1 MGGSDR
7 VKFVPTP
14 STFVTRSVEL
24 FPRGST
30 VCRWGKYFPLLL
42 PTAFIACLELQRVN
56 SSAILSINP
65 GSASIVVGEAK
76 DLTASI
82 RNPEGQVLTRP
93 IVWWSSENAVA
104 TVEPGGLVRG
114 VGTGVAT
121 IHASAD
127 SLEAVATV
135 QVTLIQVRPDAP
147 KVMLTDTV
155 RLSAV
160 VGDNSGTLVSNPQ
173 IAWLSSDSTIASID
187 STGLVTGRSTGTV
200 SIVAVAQDK
209 VAMAQLVVTPWTL
222 VGAGDIADCASG
234 DKPPAGLEATAG
246 LLDSIPGVV
255 FTLGDNAYPS
265 GTAQQF
271 AICYHPTWGRHRSR
285 TRPTPGNHDYLTP
298 GAAGYFA
305 YFGPAAGDSA
315 KGYYSYD
322 LGSWHIV
329 AVNSVIAT
337 GPSSAQVAWL
347 RNDLASH
354 PAMCTLAYWHYS
366 LFSSGIYAVPG
377 MRTTW
382 QALYDAGA
390 DVVLSGHDHFYERF
404 GPQSPDGVLDSARG
418 IREFVV
424 GTGGDEHQ
432 AFLTVA
438 PNSEVRNNKT
448 FGVLKLSLYADR
460 YRWEFIPTAGGT
472 FSDSGSALCH

>member
-1 MGGSDR
+1 MW
-7 VKFVPTP
+7 
-14 STFVTRSVEL
+14 
-24 FPRGST
+24 
-30 VCRWGKYFPLLL
+30 RWGGYFLPLL
-42 PTAFIACLELQRVN
+42 TAALLACLELQRVD
-56 SSAILSINP
+56 SYVTLSINP
-65 GSASIVVGEAK
+65 GSASIVVGEARN
-76 DLTASI
+76 LTATISS
-82 RNPEGQVLTRP
+82 PQGQVLTSP
-93 IVWWSSENAVA
+93 VVWWSSDNAVA
-104 TVEPGGLVRG
+104 TVESGGLVRG
-114 VGTGVAT
+114 VAKGLAT

-135 QVTLIQVRPDAP
+135 QVTLIQVRPDHP
-147 KVMLTDTV
+147 RVMLSDTV
-155 RLSAV
+155 RLRAV
-160 VGDNSGTLVSNPQ
+160 VGDTSGTLVSNPS
-173 IAWLSSDSTIASID
+173 IAWLSSDSRIASVD
-187 STGLVTGRSTGTV
+187 STGLVTGRSMGTV
-200 SIVAVAQDK
+200 SILAVAQDK
-209 VAMAQLVVTPWTL
+209 VAMVQLVVTPWTL

-234 DKPPAGLEATAG
+234 EEPPAGLEATAG

-271 AICYHPTWGRHRSR
+271 ASCYQPTWGRQRSR
-285 TRPTPGNHDYLTP
+285 TRPSPGNHDYLTP
-298 GAAGYFA
+298 RASGYFA
-305 YFGPAAGDSA
+305 YFGATAGDSSE
-315 KGYYSYD
+315 GYYSYD

-329 AVNSVIAT
+329 VVNSVIAT
-337 GPSSAQVAWL
+337 TPGSAQIAWL
-347 RNDLASH
+347 QRDLASH

-366 LFSSGIYAVPG
+366 MFSSGMYAVPA

-382 QALYDAGA
+382 QVLYDAGA

-404 GPQSPDGVLDSARG
+404 GPQTPSGVLDSARG

-432 AFLTVA
+432 PFSTVA

-460 YRWEFIPTAGGT
+460 YHWEFIPAAGGT